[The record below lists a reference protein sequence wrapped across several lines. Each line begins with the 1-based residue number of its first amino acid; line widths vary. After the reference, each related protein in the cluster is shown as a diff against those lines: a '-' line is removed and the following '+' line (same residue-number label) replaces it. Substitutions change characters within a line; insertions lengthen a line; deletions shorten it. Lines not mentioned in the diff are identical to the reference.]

1 MLIIHF
7 LRVLRALRRL
17 RARRRKAGEL
27 FARLDRRTLADL
39 GIGPGAIV
47 SMARQTGMRQLR
59 RSQHL

>member
-17 RARRRKAGEL
+17 RVRRRKAGEL

-39 GIGPGAIV
+39 GIGPGVIV
-47 SMARQTGMRQLR
+47 SMARETRMRQLR
-59 RSQHL
+59 RSPHL